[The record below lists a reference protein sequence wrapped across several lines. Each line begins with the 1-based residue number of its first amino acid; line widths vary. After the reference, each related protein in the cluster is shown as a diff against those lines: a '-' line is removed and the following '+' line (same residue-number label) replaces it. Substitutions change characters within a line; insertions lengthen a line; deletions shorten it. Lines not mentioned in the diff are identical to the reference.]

1 MKRIWAPWRMEY
13 IRKAGKGGGC
23 FFCGALRG
31 RADRKNLLLLR
42 GKTCL
47 AMLNLFPYNN
57 GHLLIAPRAHKGRLT
72 ALSKTE
78 RAELFDLT
86 VRMQKV
92 LERALRPDGFN
103 IGINLGR
110 VAGAGVPGHVHQHIV
125 PRWNGDT
132 NFMPAVG
139 ATKVMPQAL
148 EDLFDRLQK
157 VLRASRSYK
166 SR

>member
-1 MKRIWAPWRMEY
+1 MPY

-23 FFCGALRG
+23 FFCAALRG

-86 VRMQKV
+86 VRMQQL

-132 NFMPAVG
+132 NYMTAVG

-157 VLRASRSYK
+157 VLHTSRSSK